1 MKVIILK
8 TKGKYNIYNTSV
20 KVKDTNLRKASTTI
34 CGLSFYVDEFS
45 IDAHTLY
52 NMHHS
57 YENIAKKSLI
67 KSIEYEGFKNFPIK
81 DNCRFKKKSL
91 NIPVNDRPIIKA
103 INTLKIMNKFKK
115 ARRANWE
122 NV

>member
-8 TKGKYNIYNTSV
+8 IKGKYNTYNTKV
-20 KVKDTNLRKASTTI
+20 NVKDTNLRKASTTI
-34 CGLSFYVDEFS
+34 YGLNFYVDEFNV
-45 IDAHTLY
+45 HTLY

-57 YENIAKKSLI
+57 YGNIAKKSLI
-67 KSIEYEGFKNFPIK
+67 KSIEYESFKNFPIK

-115 ARRANWE
+115 ARKANWE